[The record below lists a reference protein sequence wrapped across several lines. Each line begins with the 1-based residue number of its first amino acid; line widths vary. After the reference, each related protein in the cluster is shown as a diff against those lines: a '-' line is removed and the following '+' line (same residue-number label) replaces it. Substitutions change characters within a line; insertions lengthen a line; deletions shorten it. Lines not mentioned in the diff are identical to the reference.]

1 MVFYVLGMVLY
12 FLGMLIAKVRLY
24 LSGTTNEHKCA
35 LTEGCASQYP
45 SGLNSCMTLK
55 QTSFR
60 GQPKV
65 TQVSLILLPKEFHSL
80 NDAEGVTAR

>member
-12 FLGMLIAKVRLY
+12 FLGMLTAKVRLY

-45 SGLNSCMTLK
+45 SGLNT
-55 QTSFR
+55 T
-60 GQPKV
+60 V
-65 TQVSLILLPKEFHSL
+65 
-80 NDAEGVTAR
+80 